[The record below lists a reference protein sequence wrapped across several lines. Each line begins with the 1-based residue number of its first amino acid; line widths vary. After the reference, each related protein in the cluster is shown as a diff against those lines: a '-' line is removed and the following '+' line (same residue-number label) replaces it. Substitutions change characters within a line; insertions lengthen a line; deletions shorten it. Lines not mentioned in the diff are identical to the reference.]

1 MVTTELRTSA
11 HFSSSYVPAKIEGH
25 FTGKHIVTVEQ
36 FDRDDLHTLFAATV
50 DLRQRVRK
58 GDLIAVVSASPG
70 KRAGA
75 TDTVRIVRV

>member
-1 MVTTELRTSA
+1 MVWGVQSLMA
-11 HFSSSYVPAKIEGH
+11 PQIDDDEGSRRAI
-25 FTGKHIVTVEQ
+25 K
-36 FDRDDLHTLFAATV
+36 AARESGV
-50 DLRQRVRK
+50 ARK